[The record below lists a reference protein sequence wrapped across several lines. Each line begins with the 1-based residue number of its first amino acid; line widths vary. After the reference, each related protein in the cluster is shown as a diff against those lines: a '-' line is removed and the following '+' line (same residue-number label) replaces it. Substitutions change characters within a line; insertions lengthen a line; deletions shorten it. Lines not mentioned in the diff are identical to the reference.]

1 MKEYEI
7 RVVNMMIINRIEYI
21 RERLSHA
28 NINQHNNIN
37 QHANNNLY
45 TIQTKI
51 YYTQQVLAYKY
62 N

>member
-1 MKEYEI
+1 
-7 RVVNMMIINRIEYI
+7 MIFNRIECI
-21 RERLSHA
+21 GKRLLHV
-28 NINQHNNIN
+28 NINKDNNIN

-51 YYTQQVLAYKY
+51 YHTQQLLAYKY